1 MQSANSLC
9 FVASESSE
17 GLLLPTGQDLH
28 SERVVSS
35 LYLPTPHVL
44 QEVHSVVEV
53 YFPLSPKD
61 WWKIGGRLVKDWWKI
76 GGERKKNILSHP
88 PSKKKVKVQNT

>member
-61 WWKIGGRLVKDWWKI
+61 WWKIGGRLVKI
-76 GGERKKNILSHP
+76 GERLVEDWGGT
-88 PSKKKVKVQNT
+88 KKKYTQSSSVQKKS